1 MEKGVN
7 KMDFVKLCRLT
18 IFTAED
24 VMYQDK
30 PLYKCVIDE
39 ARRCKLAGGTVFK
52 ADYGFGTEIRGK
64 EYGQI
69 GFFTGMPNL
78 PIIITIVDLKEN
90 LKRILPFLEKCGDK
104 HFLAVTEDVNAL
116 VTDYIRSHAG
126 ELKEVFVDGRHNKD
140 KNPEVSH
147 DL

>member
-1 MEKGVN
+1 
-7 KMDFVKLCRLT
+7 MDFVKLTRLT
-18 IFTAED
+18 IYTAED

-30 PLYKCVIDE
+30 PLYKGIIDE

-52 ADYGFGTEIRGK
+52 ADFGFGTEIRGK

-90 LKRILPFLEKCGDK
+90 LKRILSFLEKCGDK
-104 HFLAVTEDVNAL
+104 HFLAFTEDVNAL
-116 VTDYIRSHAG
+116 VDGLYPQPCQRTEGSFLWTVVTIRICTR
-126 ELKEVFVDGRHNKD
+126 EVT
-140 KNPEVSH
+140 H

>member
-1 MEKGVN
+1 
-7 KMDFVKLCRLT
+7 MDFVKLTRLT
-18 IFTAED
+18 IYTAED

-30 PLYKCVIDE
+30 PLYKGIIDE

-52 ADYGFGTEIRGK
+52 ADFGFGTEIRGK

-90 LKRILPFLEKCGDK
+90 LKRILPFLEKCGEK
-104 HFLAVTEDVNAL
+104 HFLAFTEDVNAL
-116 VTDYIRSHAG
+116 VTDYIRSHAS
-126 ELKEVFVDGRHNKD
+126 ELKEVFVDGRNNK
-140 KNPEVSH
+140 NLHPEVTH

>member
-1 MEKGVN
+1 ME
-7 KMDFVKLCRLT
+7 FVKLCRLT

-24 VMYQDK
+24 VMYQDR
-30 PLYKCVIDE
+30 PLYKVIIDE

-52 ADYGFGTEIRGK
+52 ADFGFGTEIRGK

-90 LKRILPFLEKCGDK
+90 LRRFMPFLEKCGDK
-104 HFLAVTEDVNAL
+104 HFLAMTEDVNAL
-116 VTDYIRSHAG
+116 VTDYIRSHAS
-126 ELKEVFVDGRHNKD
+126 ELKEVFVEGRNNKD
-140 KNPEVSH
+140 TQPELKH

>member
-1 MEKGVN
+1 MK
-7 KMDFVKLCRLT
+7 FVKLCKLT

-24 VMYQDK
+24 VVYQDR
-30 PLYKCVIDE
+30 PLYKCIIDE

-78 PIIITIVDLKEN
+78 PIIITIIDLKEN
-90 LKRILPFLEKCGDK
+90 LERLLPFLEKNMKTG
-104 HFLAVTEDVNAL
+104 LVTFEGRTRL
-116 VTDYIRSHAG
+116 VTDYLR
-126 ELKEVFVDGRHNKD
+126 ELRGTAKRTE
-140 KNPEVSH
+140 
-147 DL
+147 

>member
-1 MEKGVN
+1 
-7 KMDFVKLCRLT
+7 MDFVKLCRLT

-78 PIIITIVDLKEN
+78 PIIITIVDMKEN
-90 LKRILPFLEKCGDK
+90 LRRFMPFLEKCGDK
-104 HFLAVTEDVNAL
+104 HFLAMTEDVNAL
-116 VTDYIRSHAG
+116 VTDYIRSHAS
-126 ELKEVFVDGRHNKD
+126 ELKAIFVTGRDNKGGT
-140 KNPEVSH
+140 PQATEEF
-147 DL
+147 

>member
-1 MEKGVN
+1 ME
-7 KMDFVKLCRLT
+7 FVKLCRLT

-24 VMYQDK
+24 VMYQDR
-30 PLYKCVIDE
+30 PLYKVIIDE

-52 ADYGFGTEIRGK
+52 ADFGFGTEIRGK

-90 LKRILPFLEKCGDK
+90 LRRFMPFLEKCGDK
-104 HFLAVTEDVNAL
+104 HFLAMTEDVNAL
-116 VTDYIRSHAG
+116 VTDYIRSHAS
-126 ELKEVFVDGRHNKD
+126 ELKEVFVDGRNNKETQ
-140 KNPEVSH
+140 PELKH

>member
-1 MEKGVN
+1 MK
-7 KMDFVKLCRLT
+7 FVKLCKLT

-24 VMYQDK
+24 VVYQDR
-30 PLYKCVIDE
+30 PLYKCIIDE

-78 PIIITIVDLKEN
+78 PIIITIIDLKEN
-90 LKRILPFLEKCGDK
+90 LERLLPFLEKCGDK
-104 HFLAVTEDVNAL
+104 HFLATTEDVNAL
-116 VTDYIRSHAG
+116 VTDYISSHAS
-126 ELKEVFVDGRHNKD
+126 ELKAIFVTDRDNKGGT
-140 KNPEVSH
+140 PQATEEF
-147 DL
+147 